1 VRSKRQRYDSGVD
14 LQDPDEMFNG
24 GMGGFGGGQGMQ
36 IDPTML
42 FNMMNGGGG
51 GGMGGHPGFSF
62 QTGGGGF
69 GGMPG
74 GSRRGGGFQGGG
86 FPF

>member
-1 VRSKRQRYDSGVD
+1 
-14 LQDPDEMFNG
+14 
-24 GMGGFGGGQGMQ
+24 MGGFGGQGMQ

-42 FNMMNGGGG
+42 FNMMNGGGMG
-51 GGMGGHPGFSF
+51 GGGGGFSF
-62 QTGGGGF
+62 STGPGGF

-74 GSRRGGGFQGGG
+74 GGRRGGGFQGGG